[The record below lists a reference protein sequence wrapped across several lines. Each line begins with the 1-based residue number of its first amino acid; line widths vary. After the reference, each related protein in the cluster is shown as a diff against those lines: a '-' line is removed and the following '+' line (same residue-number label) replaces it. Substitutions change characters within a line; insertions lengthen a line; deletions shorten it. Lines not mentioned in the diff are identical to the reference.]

1 MRLRHH
7 GDVSDLIAV
16 FSPPSPAWI
25 IPFYGKIN
33 LPVSD
38 TAPQVGG
45 QQNLWCREKE
55 FGDLWVDMKQKLHLQ
70 SAMRSMPLDRMSK
83 NTAWNGI

>member
-45 QQNLWCREKE
+45 QQNL
-55 FGDLWVDMKQKLHLQ
+55 
-70 SAMRSMPLDRMSK
+70 
-83 NTAWNGI
+83 